1 MRDDQPHG
9 GRSHGLNRNGRLGL
23 VGSRPETSC
32 RQLADS
38 GRYVIRY
45 DNRDT
50 GISTSYPF
58 TSRYTAVELTE
69 DAVGI
74 LDAYVSDAMTL

>member
-9 GRSHGLNRNGRLGL
+9 GRSHGLHRNGRLGL
-23 VGSRPETSC
+23 VGSRPETSW
-32 RQLADS
+32 QLADS
-38 GRYVIRY
+38 GWYVIRY

-58 TSRYTAVELTE
+58 TSRYTRRW
-69 DAVGI
+69 
-74 LDAYVSDAMTL
+74 S